1 MVEACAREV
10 RSVCSTMTA
19 IDSGGGSIGGI
30 MTTVGARAGA
40 SNIGPQEQILALGW
54 ALHLC
59 FR

>member
-1 MVEACAREV
+1 
-10 RSVCSTMTA
+10 MTA
-19 IDSGGGSIGGI
+19 IDSGGGSIGGSIGGI